1 MGIDDVTMGDAQLV
15 QAGGPEFEFRTVC
28 ASETDVVQPW
38 ASLIETVS
46 RIRCAV
52 RVETEGEFQRSS
64 QHGSVTSVVHRER
77 LGLVSAS
84 SGSCVGGC

>member
-46 RIRCAV
+46 RIRCDEHSNSPSPN
-52 RVETEGEFQRSS
+52 R
-64 QHGSVTSVVHRER
+64 GSVLARR
-77 LGLVSAS
+77 
-84 SGSCVGGC
+84 